1 MNKKQKCVGK
11 EMKKL
16 STPAKKKK
24 YKNPKQ
30 RIAIALSVCGVK
42 KKKSK

>member
-11 EMKKL
+11 EIKKL
-16 STPAKKKK
+16 STPAKKNK

-42 KKKSK
+42 KKKK